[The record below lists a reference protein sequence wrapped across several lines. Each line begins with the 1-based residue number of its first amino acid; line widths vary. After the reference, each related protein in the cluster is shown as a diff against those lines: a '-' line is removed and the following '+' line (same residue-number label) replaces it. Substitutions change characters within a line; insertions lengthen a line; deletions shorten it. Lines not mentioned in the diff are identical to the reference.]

1 MSQLRKI
8 IHIDMD
14 AFFASVEQRDN
25 PKLRGKPVVV
35 GGQPDSRGVVAAAS
49 YEVRAFGV
57 HSAMPCAQ
65 AYRLCNDTIFVRPR
79 FDVYRE
85 VSDQVRTIFSDYTDL
100 VEPLS
105 LDEAYLDVSEHAQ
118 LKSMASATG
127 ILDGSATAIANEI
140 RARIF
145 NELELTSSAG
155 ISYNKFLAKIASDIN
170 KPNGFFVI
178 KPEDALAFIGRLPVK
193 KINGV
198 GAVTE
203 KKMHTQ
209 GIYLGADLRRKSLLE
224 LQQLFGKSGQHFHN
238 IARGIDERPVKSAR
252 KRKSLG
258 SERTFSEDLVDLNVI
273 SARLKELAK
282 GLSRTM
288 LDRGLKIKTITIKL
302 KYSSFVQVTRSKTL
316 DRYVDS
322 LTSLEETFK
331 QLLETTEAGTTPIRL
346 LGLSVSNF
354 DTFEPEQSGEVVGNQ
369 MDLAF

>member
-1 MSQLRKI
+1 MSQLRKV

-49 YEVRAFGV
+49 YEARAFGV
-57 HSAMPCAQ
+57 HSAMACAQ
-65 AYRLCNDTIFVRPR
+65 AYRLCNEAIFVRPR

-85 VSDQVRTIFSDYTDL
+85 VSEQVRTIFSDYTEL

-118 LKSMASATG
+118 LKGSTSTIGM
-127 ILDGSATAIANEI
+127 LDGSATAIANEI
-140 RARIF
+140 RARIYSQL
-145 NELELTSSAG
+145 NLTASAG

-178 KPEDALAFIGRLPVK
+178 KPQDALAFIGRLPVK

-203 KKMHTQ
+203 KKMHAQ
-209 GIYLGADLRRKSLLE
+209 GIYLGADLRCKSLLE
-224 LQQLFGKSGQHFHN
+224 LQQFFGKSGQHFYN
-238 IARGIDERPVKSAR
+238 VARGIDDRPVKSTR

-258 SERTFSEDLVDLNVI
+258 SERTFSEDLVDLDKI
-273 SARLKELAK
+273 SARLQELAE
-282 GLSRTM
+282 GLTKTM
-288 LDRGLKIKTITIKL
+288 LSRGLKAKTITIKL
-302 KYSSFVQVTRSKTL
+302 KYNSFVQVTRSKTL
-316 DRYVDS
+316 DSYTDR
-322 LTSLEETFK
+322 LTMFEETFK

-354 DTFEPEQSGEVVGNQ
+354 EVFDLEEIDGIDSNQ
-369 MDLAF
+369 LDLAF